1 MDQHPQGREGTHS
14 VNAMVALCTCPS
26 RQEAERLGRLIIEKR
41 VAACVNII
49 PGVQSVFRWQGQ
61 IEQDEECL
69 LLIKTIKERFD
80 TLSAL
85 IVDEHPYELPEILGV
100 SIEQGLSA
108 YLRWIED
115 EVR

>member
-1 MDQHPQGREGTHS
+1 
-14 VNAMVALCTCPS
+14 MVALCTCPS
-26 RQEAERLGRLIIEKR
+26 RQEAERLGSLIIEKR

-49 PGVQSVFRWQGQ
+49 PGVQSVYRWQGQ

-69 LLIKTIKERFD
+69 LLIKTSKERFD

-85 IVDEHPYELPEILGV
+85 IVDEHPYELPEVIGV
-100 SIEQGLSA
+100 SIEHGLSA